1 MTGISGEGG
10 HGKGRKRCES
20 SLHSGQR
27 ADCPL
32 CTRTDVSWP
41 LDSLGESTL
50 SNAYLSGFLYQL
62 IQQKNHPGSSDSM
75 QQKAELFPVSQLEG
89 VKSTTANTDNT
100 VNASTREHA
109 KVVKETSKNNAF
121 PILQY
126 TTAGS

>member
-100 VNASTREHA
+100 VNASTREEDG
-109 KVVKETSKNNAF
+109 KVMKVTYKNISNF
-121 PILQY
+121 IVY
-126 TTAGS
+126 YS